1 MPNIQKDIE
10 ENKDDKSDALY
21 DYNSNI
27 LYNNIKEERS
37 FLSDNDINIKEFFN
51 QNDSGNLSEGSIKN
65 NKITKNEEKYIKE
78 DLKFLGNSNKLDWNL
93 ISEEDKLKGKEIWK
107 KLTNKKKD
115 IGINCNLN
123 NSEIKKKEL
132 NTANTVKIIIP
143 KIKSNIKENIKIKKR
158 ITFSSER
165 IKKFKKEPRKT
176 IILTPKIKLEP
187 IKVNNNPSFI
197 KSNSIFK
204 VSTRFFINEKK
215 FDNIND
221 DIISKK
227 KEKTK
232 NDIFSSYKGK
242 PKLKIPKVNTH
253 FSDKKKLNKK
263 KLNKKINF
271 SNPKKTKIKKKIE
284 ADTNSESDLDIINE
298 ETKSIKSI
306 KVNSNDDEN
315 ELDDLDYDNN
325 EENVINNDNKEKIN
339 TIKNYSKPEIK
350 KEIEEKDDKNSIND
364 KPEEEL
370 NEKQIMEEDDNNN
383 NEENEKEISDN
394 ESNEINEKENIKKEE
409 ESLNESQNSKNEE
422 DLKNIHYM
430 KMKEMK
436 KKYEAEK
443 YNKEL
448 MLRKLKG
455 KKKKTKLVRQSI
467 YDFLK
472 DLKNK
477 KINTG
482 KEKYIHKPHIRKYFK
497 DIDISSISEINKR
510 KIELLFRIKHDL
522 EYKIKIGDII
532 SMSNLTFRDL
542 EQKIYST
549 KIKSYDQKGINEYLD
564 EIEYF
569 FSSFENDMDN
579 AINLKKDQDRINRFR
594 NNLIDNVN
602 FYEILRGK
610 KQKIYANSV
619 DFNIINHI
627 NELSL
632 LEQEQKE

>member
-1 MPNIQKDIE
+1 MK
-10 ENKDDKSDALY
+10 
-21 DYNSNI
+21 
-27 LYNNIKEERS
+27 
-37 FLSDNDINIKEFFN
+37 
-51 QNDSGNLSEGSIKN
+51 
-65 NKITKNEEKYIKE
+65 
-78 DLKFLGNSNKLDWNL
+78 
-93 ISEEDKLKGKEIWK
+93 
-107 KLTNKKKD
+107 
-115 IGINCNLN
+115 
-123 NSEIKKKEL
+123 
-132 NTANTVKIIIP
+132 
-143 KIKSNIKENIKIKKR
+143 
-158 ITFSSER
+158 
-165 IKKFKKEPRKT
+165 
-176 IILTPKIKLEP
+176 
-187 IKVNNNPSFI
+187 
-197 KSNSIFK
+197 
-204 VSTRFFINEKK
+204 
-215 FDNIND
+215 
-221 DIISKK
+221 
-227 KEKTK
+227 
-232 NDIFSSYKGK
+232 
-242 PKLKIPKVNTH
+242 
-253 FSDKKKLNKK
+253 KKKLNKK

-325 EENVINNDNKEKIN
+325 EENIIKNDNKEKIN

-370 NEKQIMEEDDNNN
+370 NEKQIMEDDNNN
-383 NEENEKEISDN
+383 NEENEKEISEN
-394 ESNEINEKENIKKEE
+394 ENNEINEKENTKKEE

-422 DLKNIHYM
+422 DLKNINYI
-430 KMKEMK
+430 KNKEMK
-436 KKYEAEK
+436 KKYEDEK

-467 YDFLK
+467 IDFLK
-472 DLKNK
+472 NLKNK
-477 KINTG
+477 KINTE

-564 EIEYF
+564 EIEDF

-632 LEQEQKE
+632 LEKEQKE